1 MTRLHEA
8 KSKLVERADDLTE
21 VGLFSPAVLLVL
33 NPVRVLA
40 RKLNVEENIKFFLFI
55 ISELNKIS

>member
-21 VGLFSPAVLLVL
+21 VGLFSSAVLLVL